1 MTRTENRIN
10 KEVLLAIS
18 GGIDSAVAIYL
29 LQQAGFKVHGVN
41 FSFWHWEEDRYY
53 SNEKSLQEIQEAYG
67 ITIERVDYRDQF
79 KQIVVDPFIS
89 DQRAG
94 LTPNPCVR
102 CNPMVK
108 FKLLISMADQQGAK
122 YVSTGHYARV
132 VHEHESGK
140 FLLLTGMDKK
150 KDQSYM
156 LCYLNQEILSRTIFP
171 LGHYLKEDIYKI
183 GKQIGLSI
191 TEEKESQDLCFVLPE
206 HYPEFLQA
214 GIQTG
219 AGEIINSSGTVLGM
233 HNGLQNYTIGQ
244 RKGIRLSA
252 SKPYYVIR
260 KEPAQNKLVVGFQ
273 EELDRPTFM
282 VEDIN
287 WITREPALPLHADVK
302 IRYHSKRIPGNISSS
317 MNNQYKIT
325 LASPLQGV
333 TPGQYAVFY
342 DGDIVI
348 GGGRISR

>member
-1 MTRTENRIN
+1 MTSIIFIIITIREMIGTENTIN
-10 KEVLLAIS
+10 KDVVLAVS
-18 GGIDSAVAIYL
+18 GGIDSAVAVYL
-29 LQQAGFKVHGVN
+29 LQQAGYKVHGVN
-41 FSFWHWEEDRYY
+41 FSFWHWEEDRYF
-53 SNEKSLQEIQEAYG
+53 SNEKSLQEIQEAFG
-67 ITIERVDYRDQF
+67 ITIERVDYREQF
-79 KQIVVDPFIS
+79 KQIVVDSFIS

-108 FKLLISMADQQGAK
+108 FNLLISLADQQGAK
-122 YVSTGHYARV
+122 YISTGHYARV
-132 VHEHESGK
+132 EHEHKNGDY
-140 FLLLTGMDKK
+140 LLLTGIDKK

-156 LCYLNQEILSRTIFP
+156 LCYLNQDILSRTIFP
-171 LGHYLKEDIYKI
+171 LGDYLKEDIYKL
-183 GKQIGLSI
+183 GEQIGLSI

-219 AGEIINSSGTVLGM
+219 AGEITNSSGT
-233 HNGLQNYTIGQ
+233 
-244 RKGIRLSA
+244 
-252 SKPYYVIR
+252 
-260 KEPAQNKLVVGFQ
+260 
-273 EELDRPTFM
+273 EELDRSMFM

-287 WITREPALPLHADVK
+287 WITREPSLPLHADVK
-302 IRYHSKRIPGNISSS
+302 IRYHSNRIPGNISSS
-317 MNNQYKIT
+317 LINQYKIT
-325 LASPLQGV
+325 LEKPLQGV

>member
-1 MTRTENRIN
+1 MTHTENRIN
-10 KEVLLAIS
+10 KVVLLAIS

-53 SNEKSLQEIQEAYG
+53 SNEKSLQEIQEAFG

-108 FKLLISMADQQGAK
+108 FKLLISQADQQGTK

-132 VHEHESGK
+132 VYEHESGK

-156 LCYLNQEILSRTIFP
+156 LCYLNQDILARTIFP

-219 AGEIINSSGTVLGM
+219 AGEIINSSGTILGM

-260 KEPAQNKLVVGFQ
+260 KEPTQNKLVVGFQ